1 MKAEALLNESVGAGY
16 IDRHW
21 PPAFADSGAW
31 PLRSLRQSFLDGSL
45 TRLSD
50 PEKVLRRQ
58 IAALVAAGEFGL
70 ASGVRPD
77 GGYGRFW
84 YAEPIRQEEVAF
96 DAEVFLLTKTK
107 SETLRTRPEPDP
119 PPQEPSKP
127 SHVGADRE
135 PDPEPPTSDEESR
148 ASLQV
153 LGTIPAEVW
162 NRLGVTILPKL
173 RALDDLRVGIEL
185 SATVNSARVQSLEA
199 ELIQALRDLDLGDRL
214 RIVTRDTRSSRSTS
228 VGDSTG

>member
-70 ASGVRPD
+70 ASGARPD
-77 GGYGRFW
+77 GGYGRYW
-84 YAEPIRQEEVAF
+84 YAEPIQQEEVAF
-96 DAEVFLLTKTK
+96 DPDVFLLTKRK
-107 SETLRTRPEPDP
+107 SEALRTPPEPDP
-119 PPQEPSKP
+119 PPPEPSTP
-127 SHVGADRE
+127 SHAE
-135 PDPEPPTSDEESR
+135 AEPEPEPEPTTTSEESR
-148 ASLQV
+148 AILQV
-153 LGTIPAEVW
+153 RGTIPAEVW
-162 NRLGVTILPKL
+162 NRLGVRILPKL

-185 SATVNSARVQSLEA
+185 SATVTPARVQSLES
-199 ELIQALRDLDLGDRL
+199 ELIQALQDLDLGEQV
-214 RIVTRDTRSSRSTS
+214 RIVTRDARSSRSTS
-228 VGDSTG
+228 AGDS